1 MIEQIITSTVLIVLV
16 LVVSTILQ
24 KSISPCMKYALW
36 LLVACKLLVPMPEF
50 QTNISVMNVVNQF
63 EEKDMQGVDITQEK
77 VLTENSKNVAM
88 TATTGEVITIVEI
101 GKRIWMLGV
110 VVCFGVFLWNN
121 VRFRLQLR
129 KQRIFLRN
137 YKDTLAVYKVKGIVS
152 PCLCGSL
159 KPAIYIPEENGL
171 SEEQLEYALAHEYTH
186 YKHGDSIWGVVRCVC
201 VILYW
206 YNPIVWIA
214 AQKSIRDG
222 ELACDAGTI
231 KQIGEQN
238 SINYGKMLIELAQKV
253 SKQSLNLNVLGGSAS
268 VTGGTSEMKKRI
280 QMIAKKPN
288 TKGIAVLALVLASI
302 GMVGFT
308 YGSAEEENTKEIS
321 AIVETMQNA
330 EKDWNEL
337 EAVKQM
343 NTTKGELVE
352 AEEQMQEEMNAIEV
366 NREEEMNAIEVNNE
380 EEMVMEQMNV
390 LEESVETEELRQE
403 DIAVENAVNEEVFE
417 EEASSENIA
426 IAP

>member
-366 NREEEMNAIEVNNE
+366 NSEEEMNAIEVNNE

>member
-1 MIEQIITSTVLIVLV
+1 
-16 LVVSTILQ
+16 
-24 KSISPCMKYALW
+24 
-36 LLVACKLLVPMPEF
+36 
-50 QTNISVMNVVNQF
+50 
-63 EEKDMQGVDITQEK
+63 
-77 VLTENSKNVAM
+77 
-88 TATTGEVITIVEI
+88 
-101 GKRIWMLGV
+101 
-110 VVCFGVFLWNN
+110 
-121 VRFRLQLR
+121 
-129 KQRIFLRN
+129 
-137 YKDTLAVYKVKGIVS
+137 
-152 PCLCGSL
+152 
-159 KPAIYIPEENGL
+159 
-171 SEEQLEYALAHEYTH
+171 
-186 YKHGDSIWGVVRCVC
+186 
-201 VILYW
+201 
-206 YNPIVWIA
+206 
-214 AQKSIRDG
+214 
-222 ELACDAGTI
+222 
-231 KQIGEQN
+231 
-238 SINYGKMLIELAQKV
+238 
-253 SKQSLNLNVLGGSAS
+253 
-268 VTGGTSEMKKRI
+268 MKKRI

-366 NREEEMNAIEVNNE
+366 NSEEEMNAIEVNNE

>member
-366 NREEEMNAIEVNNE
+366 NSEEEMNAIEVNNE
-380 EEMVMEQMNV
+380 EEMLMEQMNV

>member
-222 ELACDAGTI
+222 EVACDAGTI

-366 NREEEMNAIEVNNE
+366 NSEEEMNAIEVNNE

>member
-222 ELACDAGTI
+222 EVACDAGTI